1 METDKMGNFPCKSRA
16 PNYSVWHINLAFC
29 PVLIYHWWFTGRT
42 LGVNISLI
50 RFSWQVCLVYSTIY
64 HIHLQHG
71 IMRHNKQSPTL
82 FDYFRVE
89 GKYISD
95 APCGSGRCLRS
106 VLAGFDWKTIKWVWN
121 QKHWHMAGMFCSM
134 YGISWWSL
142 VILAVSETLSH
153 SSVLQFPLSYFF
165 FPLYF
170 IILKL
175 FIKMLFCHLEKMRR
189 GESTINKQPRQSP
202 IM

>member
-1 METDKMGNFPCKSRA
+1 MLSLLPVALSILSKKRIFWRERRKRCNRYMETDKMGNFPCKSCG
-16 PNYSVWHINLAFC
+16 PNYAVWHINLAFS

-71 IMRHNKQSPTL
+71 IMRHNKQSPTS

-95 APCGSGRCLRS
+95 ALCGSGRCLLS
-106 VLAGFDWKTIKWVWN
+106 VLAAFDWNAIKWVWN

-134 YGISWWSL
+134 YSITWWSL
-142 VILAVSETLSH
+142 VILAVPETLSCN
-153 SSVLQFPLSYFF
+153 FF
-165 FPLYF
+165 FPFFPPF
-170 IILKL
+170 IL
-175 FIKMLFCHLEKMRR
+175 
-189 GESTINKQPRQSP
+189 
-202 IM
+202 

>member
-1 METDKMGNFPCKSRA
+1 MSGILILPSVLRSSITDGL
-16 PNYSVWHINLAFC
+16 LAE
-29 PVLIYHWWFTGRT
+29 

-64 HIHLQHG
+64 HIHLQHD
-71 IMRHNKQSPTL
+71 IMRHNKQSRTS

-89 GKYISD
+89 GKYICD
-95 APCGSGRCLRS
+95 APCGSGSCLFS
-106 VLAGFDWKTIKWVWN
+106 VLARFEWNTIKWVWN
-121 QKHWHMAGMFCSM
+121 QKHWHMAGLYGM
-134 YGISWWSL
+134 YGITWWSRYFGCSGDIVSL
-142 VILAVSETLSH
+142 KCLAIS
-153 SSVLQFPLSYFF
+153 FF
-165 FPLYF
+165 LFFLLYF

-189 GESTINKQPRQSP
+189 GESAINKQPRQSP